1 MLKFVLGRGHGRVHP
16 GNVNVRAAL
25 IHVLGDCIQSV
36 GIIGAAVVVWVY
48 RPTHII
54 GLLAH

>member
-1 MLKFVLGRGHGRVHP
+1 VVWCGGGVHP

-48 RPTHII
+48 STHVI